1 MQFICASYCR
11 KRSEWVDCEIVI
23 GGRGLNT
30 SAVVIYMWSNGGY
43 EWSNDIKTR
52 GIVCPHL
59 SLDGPSLVI
68 QSGREDD
75 PPRIDKSK
83 IQNETYANEPPF

>member
-1 MQFICASYCR
+1 MGRLRNCYR
-11 KRSEWVDCEIVI
+11 WPRVEYVRS
-23 GGRGLNT
+23 RNLH
-30 SAVVIYMWSNGGY
+30 VVHGGY